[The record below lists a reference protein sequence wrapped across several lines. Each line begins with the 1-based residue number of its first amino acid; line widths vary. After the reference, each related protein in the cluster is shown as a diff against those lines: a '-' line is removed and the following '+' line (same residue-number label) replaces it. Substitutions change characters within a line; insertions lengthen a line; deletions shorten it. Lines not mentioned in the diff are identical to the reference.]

1 MFSKVFR
8 VIRSALTSE
17 AFYRSYFSL
26 YLGHEKFG
34 FSSPEELEKVVNLN
48 YCSHFS
54 FFHLSF
60 KAKKSFYES
69 KIWRSRMIEC
79 YVSVEMEYYPVD
91 TEQQIAT
98 MRARTNAVLGRSLIF
113 ILLGFFLN

>member
-1 MFSKVFR
+1 M
-8 VIRSALTSE
+8 IRAALTSE
-17 AFYRSYFSL
+17 SFYRSYFSF

-34 FSSPEELEKVVNLN
+34 FSSPDQLEKVATN
-48 YCSHFS
+48 YLCRS
-54 FFHLSF
+54 FFYFFLYLSF
-60 KAKKSFYES
+60 EAKKSFYES

-98 MRARTNAVLGRSLIF
+98 MRARTNAVLGGPLIH
-113 ILLGFFLN
+113 